1 MPPSASANLPF
12 LVVVAPVN
20 APRTW
25 PNSSDSSSVSG
36 IAAQLTLMS
45 GMSRWA
51 LRSWM
56 ARATSSLP
64 VPVSPVMSTVL
75 LVSATSSA
83 RRITSSIARLRPMMP

>member
-1 MPPSASANLPF
+1 MK
-12 LVVVAPVN
+12 

-36 IAAQLTLMS
+36 IAAQFTLTS
-45 GMSRWA
+45 GMSRCA
-51 LRSWM
+51 LRAWI

-75 LVSATSSA
+75 L
-83 RRITSSIARLRPMMP
+83 RLRHQLGPRDHLLHRAAAADDAVVVELSSRSLIR